1 MVHYK
6 LTYYDARNL
15 GEPARLILKYA
26 NVPFEDDRLIK
37 GTGWPARKSESS
49 GHKTETKTEIRPLLG
64 AQYPAPVGTSPVAAP
79 APVIRCFE
87 GFGSFQ
93 SLSRG

>member
-37 GTGWPARKSESS
+37 GVGWPARKSGIASINLW
-49 GHKTETKTEIRPLLG
+49 H
-64 AQYPAPVGTSPVAAP
+64 
-79 APVIRCFE
+79 
-87 GFGSFQ
+87 
-93 SLSRG
+93 